1 MAIFSW
7 SQIKKKQRE
16 TLYDFWRRCFC
27 YLIIILLFY
36 FWAIHKQ
43 GNQQTFP
50 LTVSDLWHTAQVSF
64 VFVFP
69 SLVFVYLLVFLLS
82 TLGVIISLYWGD
94 LGKSIFQLPVRV
106 FSLVGA
112 IPTYLT
118 AKFLSMWFIG
128 NEKIGAYIALVFGS
142 SLLVFFYGRFFSEFL
157 DETHADH
164 NRASLVMGCF
174 PWVNFRRKFFTFLI
188 DTGRP
193 AFIFLL
199 GLSLFV
205 EVINNKPGEGFKGL
219 AYLLWNCLNGQE
231 TWFGAWQVTV
241 VIVGVIFM
249 WDLLFSLS
257 KLYVDRR
264 LLS

>member
-1 MAIFSW
+1 MFQHVLHSHTREVFDYAAQFGLDCCGHFL
-7 SQIKKKQRE
+7 QR
-16 TLYDFWRRCFC
+16 
-27 YLIIILLFY
+27 
-36 FWAIHKQ
+36 WAQ
-43 GNQQTFP
+43 
-50 LTVSDLWHTAQVSF
+50 TAQ
-64 VFVFP
+64 
-69 SLVFVYLLVFLLS
+69 
-82 TLGVIISLYWGD
+82 
-94 LGKSIFQLPVRV
+94 
-106 FSLVGA
+106 
-112 IPTYLT
+112 
-118 AKFLSMWFIG
+118 
-128 NEKIGAYIALVFGS
+128 N
-142 SLLVFFYGRFFSEFL
+142 GRFFSEFL